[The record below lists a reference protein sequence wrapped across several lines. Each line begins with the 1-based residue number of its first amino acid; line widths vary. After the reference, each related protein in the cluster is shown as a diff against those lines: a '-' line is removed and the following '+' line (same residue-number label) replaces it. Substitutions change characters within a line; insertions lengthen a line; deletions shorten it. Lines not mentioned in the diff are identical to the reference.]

1 MQKMNE
7 LYKNGWSALPRSV
20 FISPDDRLNAMAR
33 LVLMCL
39 LAHRNDVTGLC
50 NPSQHTIARE
60 CGISVRS
67 VGDALRLLIDTAYI
81 AVDETIKGR
90 TNAYVFVFEI
100 PHPSQSTSALHAD
113 MGRVSQTSALC
124 ADKQQNN
131 SIVVINNT
139 TTCEQPVTRC
149 SGNDLIFDCNL
160 HNAEPAFIS
169 FATALL
175 EGIPDAQK
183 ILDELNFQ
191 VGEKKQQGT
200 PIRNLQGY
208 LVKLA
213 KLNATGEFMPSG
225 ALEIAARRK
234 ARKPVAVAAAVTP
247 KPEQPAVLA
256 SPVQDSAKKEPSNV
270 GRSHLDSLRKNL
282 GMRPKEESVPSDA
295 AKQAMSAALVNMASG
310 RRGGGGFQAIGK
322 LIRGEHEA

>member
-1 MQKMNE
+1 MIND
-7 LYKNGWSALPRSV
+7 LYKNGFFAPPRSL
-20 FISPDDRLNAMAR
+20 FLDSDENMTAYAK
-33 LVLMCL
+33 LVLLCL
-39 LAHRNDVTGLC
+39 HSHRNDVNFMC
-50 NPSQHTIARE
+50 NPSQNTIAKE
-60 CGISVRS
+60 CKISVRS
-67 VGDALRLLIDTAYI
+67 VSDAIQLLIELGYI
-81 AVDETIKGR
+81 AIDHTRSKH
-90 TNAYVFVFEI
+90 TNAYVFLFDI
-100 PHPSQSTSALHAD
+100 PHPNAAPVAD
-113 MGRVSQTSALC
+113 TAPI

-131 SIVVINNT
+131 QSVVFNNT

-191 VGEKKQQGT
+191 IGEKKQQGT

-213 KLNATGEFMPSG
+213 KLNATGEFVPSG
-225 ALEIAARRK
+225 SLEIEARRK
-234 ARKPVAVAAAVTP
+234 ARHARKPVAVAAAVTP

-282 GMRPKEESVPSDA
+282 GMKPKDENVPSET